1 MMTTQIEAT
10 FVNGVLKP
18 DRPLP
23 LAEETRVRVTI
34 EAVEQ
39 RPSPGESWAQ
49 LKQWIREHPL
59 HGLGRHLSRDEL
71 HERR

>member
-1 MMTTQIEAT
+1 MITTQIEAT
-10 FVNGVLKP
+10 FVNGVLIP

-23 LAEETRVRVTI
+23 LAEEARVRITI
-34 EAVEQ
+34 EPVEQ
-39 RPSPGESWAQ
+39 PVPPGEAWAQ

-59 HGLGRHLSRDEL
+59 HGLGRHLSRDER